1 MRNIFFALAFFA
13 AYTTNAQVKFKIQL
27 LNDQKTYQVSMLPEA
42 NWASPLNL
50 TGTAQITLV
59 VPNGNFEPKNVQNL
73 VSGVEFEFNSRTDAP
88 AENTLSDY
96 VSVGLKTLGT
106 GNLKYQAGVEV
117 PLFTFQNAMAC
128 AGKVSLLNHNTDLF
142 FKNKSRKANIGNYLS
157 VLGANGDAYTGI
169 IGSGEVVCSGILST
183 DFAGNGS
190 KFSVSPNPFTTQL
203 NFVAEFQTSAANA
216 QIKVTDALGIEV
228 YVQEFQAAGG
238 KTALQLD
245 LPNLVPGVYTLS
257 VQKGDQFVFSKKVVK
272 VDF

>member
-1 MRNIFFALAFFA
+1 MKNIFFALAFFA
-13 AYTTNAQVKFKIQL
+13 AYTANAQVKFKIQL

-59 VPNGNFEPKNVQNL
+59 VPTGNFEPKNVQNL

-88 AENTLSDY
+88 AENTSADY

-106 GNLKYQAGVEV
+106 SSIKYQAGVEV

-142 FKNKSRKANIGNYLS
+142 FKNKSRNANIGNYLS
-157 VLGANGDAYTGI
+157 VLGANGDAYTGN
-169 IGSGEVVCSGILST
+169 IGSGEVVCSGVLST

-203 NFVAEFQTSAANA
+203 NFVAEFQTGGSDA
-216 QIKVTDALGIEV
+216 KLSVTDALGVSV
-228 YVQEFQAAGG
+228 YAHEFQAAAG

-245 LPNLVPGVYTLS
+245 LATLVPGVYTLS